1 MGTPQLI
8 KMIAKLAVVFAL
20 LQVLSADPTD
30 YVKETHVDARINRD
44 WAAEYIHILQSHYGD
59 PLSGS
64 CLSDE
69 VNITIQGVS
78 GSVCSPGCTSSSC
91 PTDVPDGVTAAP
103 QCALQD
109 ASSGKKY
116 CALICSPSGDD
127 SQCGTN
133 ASCKAI
139 QGVGI
144 CTYDDDQGDNQ
155 IHTHVGFQPS
165 DNEI

>member
-91 PTDVPDGVTAAP
+91 PTDVPDGVTASP
-103 QCALQD
+103 QCALED

-116 CALICSPSGDD
+116 CALICEAGKDNN
-127 SQCGTN
+127 QCGK
-133 ASCKAI
+133 ASCKVVQDPI
-139 QGVGI
+139 GI
-144 CTYDDDQGDNQ
+144 RTYD
-155 IHTHVGFQPS
+155 S
-165 DNEI
+165 